1 MKRSINKIHVI
12 KTVAFLLIFVLLL
25 GSVTDILQPK
35 WIDGTSVTFVQEN
48 FYKEK
53 KNSIE
58 VAVLG
63 SSQLVYGI
71 SSMRLLENYGIS
83 AYSLATGEQPVLCGY
98 FYLREMARSQNI
110 KTVIYDV
117 SMLYEEE
124 QESRFRKTIDTAPMS
139 RNKLWMILEH
149 RNLSFAESAR
159 TYFFPIMKYHS
170 RWEELEEMDYHY
182 ADLNT
187 EVFKGNIMSP
197 IASQKI
203 NYEKLCVDNDEID
216 ASITMDES
224 ELHYF
229 REMVQY
235 CKEQNIELILIK
247 TPKTTWTK
255 SAMVGVEALAEEY
268 QLPYMDFNTAELL
281 EASGIDIEKDFWNQ
295 DHLNIRGAEKLT
307 DYMAEY
313 LLANGTYTDG
323 RNTEAYDEEEVRKY
337 YIDRENKYLQTSNSL
352 EDVMTALKN
361 DRYEVV
367 MQLTGDIASHWNENT
382 QQLLEELG
390 VSVNMAE
397 LQNAPFIGQYKNGNR
412 FYEESQEK
420 EFTHEGTFSNGT
432 AYEATSNP
440 SGNEMETGAKI
451 AGEEIGFQKKGLN
464 FCVYD
469 TVNNKLVDN
478 FTLYYDEDRGDF
490 NIYRYRES

>member
-1 MKRSINKIHVI
+1 MKHSIDKKNVI
-12 KTVAFLLIFVLLL
+12 KTVALLLIFVLLFEY
-25 GSVTDILQPK
+25 VTNILQPK

-48 FYKEK
+48 FYDEK

-71 SSMRLLENYGIS
+71 SCMRLLENYGIS

-98 FYLREMARSQNI
+98 FYLREMTRRQNI

-139 RNKLWMILEH
+139 LNKLWMIMEH
-149 RNLSFAESAR
+149 RNLPIAESAW
-159 TYFFPIMKYHS
+159 TYLFPISKYHS
-170 RWEELEEMDYHY
+170 RWEELEEVDYNY
-182 ADLNT
+182 KGQNT

-197 IASQKI
+197 IASQRI
-203 NYEKLCVDNDEID
+203 NYDALCVDNDEID
-216 ASITMDES
+216 PSIVMDES

-229 REMVQY
+229 REMVNY
-235 CKEQNIELILIK
+235 CKEQGIELILIK

-268 QLPYMDFNTAELL
+268 DLPYMDFNTAELL
-281 EASGIDIEKDFWNQ
+281 DAVGIDITKDFWNQ

-323 RNTEAYDEEEVRKY
+323 RHTVAYDKKEVGEY
-337 YIDRENKYLQTSNSL
+337 YTDRQNKYLQTSNSL
-352 EDVMTALKN
+352 EDVVAALN
-361 DRYEVV
+361 HDRYEIV
-367 MQLTGDIASHWNENT
+367 MQLSGDVSSFWTEE
-382 QQLLEELG
+382 QQKLLAQIG
-390 VSVNMAE
+390 VSANMSE
-397 LQNAPFIGQYKNGNR
+397 LQNVNFVGQYKNGTCI
-412 FYEESQEK
+412 YEQSSTDVLSYK
-420 EFTHEGTFSNGT
+420 GTFSNGVEL
-432 AYEATSNP
+432 EAVSNLAV
-440 SGNEMETGAKI
+440 GEGENVAKI
-451 AGEEIGFQKKGLN
+451 AGAEINYHKKGLN
-464 FCVYD
+464 FSVYD
-469 TVNNKLVDN
+469 AVNGKLVDT
-478 FTLYYDEDRGDF
+478 FTLYYDEERGDF